1 LSLFKKIINKK
12 GKVMSEIIN
21 VYLVGGNFA
30 TTKAY
35 LENRYANIKVNNK
48 SNLLGFYED
57 VMLGKIIFG
66 DNDLVI
72 FDALYKMGSL
82 SNFDIFNDFLKEK
95 LINRNDI
102 VFVLSQEDLNDFEF
116 DDKTKLQ
123 IENKL
128 KRFTSY
134 DYSEGSKE
142 TIIEEAI
149 KTFFE
154 KKDMALIDYN
164 SKAIEI
170 RDVLKEKNSSILKSL
185 NVILT
190 ELEKISNQDLSY
202 IPNSEGERSLKNFL
216 DFVVNQSKEEKSRL
230 GEYIARLSSY
240 NTDILKNEDEN
251 IPNN

>member
-1 LSLFKKIINKK
+1 
-12 GKVMSEIIN
+12 MSEIIN

-35 LENRYANIKVNNK
+35 LENKYANIKVNNK

-72 FDALYKMGSL
+72 FDALYKMGSV

-116 DDKTKLQ
+116 DNKTKLQ

-142 TIIEEAI
+142 NTIE
-149 KTFFE
+149 
-154 KKDMALIDYN
+154 
-164 SKAIEI
+164 KAIRIFLNNKNINLIKYKSKEKGI
-170 RDVLKEKNSSILKSL
+170 SFLLKEENDRVLESLAIILA
-185 NVILT
+185 
-190 ELEKISNQDLSY
+190 ELEKISNQDLSH
-202 IPNSEGERSLKNFL
+202 IPNSEGERSLKDFL